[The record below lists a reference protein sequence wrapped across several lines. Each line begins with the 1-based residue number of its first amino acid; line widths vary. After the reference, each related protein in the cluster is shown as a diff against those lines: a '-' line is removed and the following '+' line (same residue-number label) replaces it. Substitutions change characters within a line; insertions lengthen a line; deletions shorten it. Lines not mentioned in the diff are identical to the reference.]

1 MMKVPLSDHFDGN
14 RFFNPT
20 LPKGFAPSRLDAI
33 KMAREPHSQWPTW
46 VQNTG
51 VHRLNEM
58 RAADE
63 IAAITFVNHATFLI
77 ETGGITILT
86 DPIWSERASPFR
98 GIGPKRVRAPGVAF
112 EDIPRV
118 DVILLSHNHYDHL
131 DVATPKASAA
141 ILRPNSTCCRRRRAD
156 SRALGVQFYARA
168 RLVG

>member
-1 MMKVPLSDHFDGN
+1 MKVPLSDHFDGN

-46 VQNTG
+46 VKNTG

-118 DVILLSHNHYDHL
+118 DVILTGSMRDAALTAAFNVFAMPHSPL
-131 DVATPKASAA
+131 LATAPKSPAA
-141 ILRPNSTCCRRRRAD
+141 K
-156 SRALGVQFYARA
+156 
-168 RLVG
+168 

>member
-1 MMKVPLSDHFDGN
+1 MKVPLSDHFDGN

-46 VQNTG
+46 VENTG

-86 DPIWSERASPFR
+86 DPIYAWRPTPP
-98 GIGPKRVRAPGVAF
+98 IVA
-112 EDIPRV
+112 RT
-118 DVILLSHNHYDHL
+118 LNRSKLMGGL
-131 DVATPKASAA
+131 TQTPKSGPCRLRGALVVLPGRLKA
-141 ILRPNSTCCRRRRAD
+141 ITL
-156 SRALGVQFYARA
+156 
-168 RLVG
+168 

>member
-1 MMKVPLSDHFDGN
+1 MKVPLSDHFDGN

-98 GIGPKRVRAPGVAF
+98 GIGPKRVRALRHALAEYELRSYSITPG
-112 EDIPRV
+112 
-118 DVILLSHNHYDHL
+118 
-131 DVATPKASAA
+131 K
-141 ILRPNSTCCRRRRAD
+141 
-156 SRALGVQFYARA
+156 ALGEVLAR
-168 RLVG
+168 

>member
-1 MMKVPLSDHFDGN
+1 MKVPLSDHFDGN

-46 VQNTG
+46 VENTG

-58 RAADE
+58 QAADE

-98 GIGPKRVRAPGVAF
+98 GIGPKAG
-112 EDIPRV
+112 
-118 DVILLSHNHYDHL
+118 
-131 DVATPKASAA
+131 
-141 ILRPNSTCCRRRRAD
+141 
-156 SRALGVQFYARA
+156 ARA
-168 RLVG
+168 RCGI